1 MISSEYYLNL
11 VLWKGVETSSID
23 DMTTDR
29 QERDDDI
36 ISFQK
41 WVAPDVKKSTG
52 RFKKSVKIQG
62 IHYNR
67 KMSRENPVFR
77 YYFSHH
83 IVVTLV
89 THTK

>member
-41 WVAPDVKKSTG
+41 WVGPDVEKSTG
-52 RFKKSVKIQG
+52 RFKKPAEIRR
-62 IHYNR
+62 IHYNI
-67 KMSRENPVFR
+67 KMSRANPVLR
-77 YYFSHH
+77 YYFIHH
-83 IVVTLV
+83 IVVT
-89 THTK
+89 HTK